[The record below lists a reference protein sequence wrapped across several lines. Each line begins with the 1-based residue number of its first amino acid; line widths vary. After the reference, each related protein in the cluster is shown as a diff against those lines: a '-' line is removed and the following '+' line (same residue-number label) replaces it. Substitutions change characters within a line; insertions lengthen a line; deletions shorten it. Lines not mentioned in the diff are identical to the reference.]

1 MSNPSR
7 RVYVVDDEA
16 SIRRSMQFALTA
28 AGYEPRPFVSGQD
41 FLDELPHLS
50 SGCVLLDIRM
60 PEMNGLQV
68 LSALRTSGR
77 RFPVIVMT
85 GHGDIPTA
93 VEAMKL
99 GADDFLE
106 KPFAENAVLSS
117 LQMLSERLSEWS
129 EKDRILAEARE
140 KVALL
145 NPRELEVL
153 RGLIAGYSNKMIA
166 QKLPLSVRTVEAYRA
181 DLMRKLQIS
190 SVAEMVRLGA
200 LVNLPP
206 LD

>member
-1 MSNPSR
+1 MSNPGR
-7 RVYVVDDEA
+7 RVYVVDDE
-16 SIRRSMQFALTA
+16 SNIRRSMQFALTA

-50 SGCVLLDIRM
+50 PGCVLLDIRM

-68 LSALRTSGR
+68 LSAMRSGGM

-85 GHGDIPTA
+85 GHGDVATA

-117 LQMLSERLSEWS
+117 LQMLSKRLSEWA
-129 EKDRILAEARE
+129 EQDRIRAEARA
-140 KVALL
+140 KLSLL
-145 NPRELEVL
+145 NSRELEVL
-153 RGLIAGYSNKMIA
+153 QGLIAGYSNKVIA

-190 SVAEMVRLGA
+190 SVAELVRLGS